1 MTNEFIPI
9 AYFASDDTIIGHRD
23 QIIILL
29 NESIK
34 KGWIDDEDTLAEVEE
49 LIEDLRKQENKPL
62 KCVYH
67 PMGSWY
73 IAPLDTH

>member
-1 MTNEFIPI
+1 MNEFIPI
-9 AYFASDDTIIGHRD
+9 AYFASDDTIVGVRD

-34 KGWIDDEDTLAEVEE
+34 RGWIDDDDCLEGVNE
-49 LIEDLRKQENKPL
+49 LIEDLKKQENKAL

-67 PMGSWY
+67 PMGAWY